1 MTGRIKISGVEF
13 QPAAVPG
20 RLAEAI
26 LSDPTI
32 LRGIWRDVYR
42 WDARG
47 GTGQVLVPVKPDN
60 AVPLGNALAFFIP
73 KATPT
78 GILGKNEAASQRMA
92 ERFMSLVEAQG
103 PGEVVRA
110 LGEILR
116 QPQKVLPLAEFAPLN
131 PIASY
136 VVRMHVSYAIVQLR
150 HAGEDLSAYLCLPS
164 RVSFHHEVEA
174 IPDEAAY
181 HAAIAADRGLRAVS
195 VSFVV
200 PAKSAANADLRKL
213 ALRKRIEEYRAMIAA
228 PGHLGSAAAGAQLDS
243 VRDRLALAEE
253 EWDALA

>member
-1 MTGRIKISGVEF
+1 MTGRINIGGVAF

-20 RLAEAI
+20 RLADAI

-47 GTGQVLVPVKPDN
+47 GTGQVLVPVKPDK

-73 KATPT
+73 RATPT
-78 GILGKNEAASQRMA
+78 GILGKDEAASQQMA
-92 ERFMSLVEAQG
+92 ERFVSLIGAQR
-103 PGEVVRA
+103 PGDVVRA
-110 LGEILR
+110 LGKIVH
-116 QPQKVLPLAEFAPLN
+116 QPQKVLPLADFAALN
-131 PIASY
+131 PIVSY

-150 HAGEDLSAYLCLPS
+150 HAGDAPLAYLCLPS

-200 PAKSAANADLRKL
+200 PSRSAANADLRKL
-213 ALRKRIEEYRAMIAA
+213 ALGKRIEEFRAMIDA

-243 VRDRLALAEE
+243 LRDRLALAEE